1 MIVSAVALAAIGL
14 IGSLILLIVMLTKMN
29 ISLPV
34 THPANRESPGF
45 SNAAPWLTE
54 NYDCGGNKKT

>member
-45 SNAAPWLTE
+45 SNAAP
-54 NYDCGGNKKT
+54 